1 MENRN
6 SRSDPVNTL
15 ARPRLGAIQVITEDF
30 GFLPIL
36 PEALFKGFPILLV
49 GVNPLVTGSV

>member
-36 PEALFKGFPILLV
+36 LEALFKGVPIFLV
-49 GVNPLVTGSV
+49 GITPLVIGSV